1 MLQNHPEISVLRRL
15 NRENQLIID
24 LIEAEQEHNAVQD
37 QRLDALEQKFSRLG
51 YWLQTHQQNRDF
63 DIQERVEALEAQARI
78 VTHTQADKI
87 AELECLVHPDSL
99 DGDAV
104 CNFEDSR

>member
-1 MLQNHPEISVLRRL
+1 MLQNHAELSVLRRL
-15 NRENQLIID
+15 HRENQLIID

-37 QRLDALEQKFSRLG
+37 QRINALEQKFLRLG
-51 YWLQTHQQNRDF
+51 HWLQTQQNRDF
-63 DIQERVEALEAQARI
+63 QVQERVEALEAQVRI

-87 AELECLVHPDSL
+87 AELECWVHPDSL

-104 CNFEDSR
+104 CNVESSR

>member
-1 MLQNHPEISVLRRL
+1 MLQNHGELSVLRRL
-15 NRENQLIID
+15 HRENQIIID

-37 QRLDALEQKFSRLG
+37 QQINALEQKFSRLG
-51 YWLQTHQQNRDF
+51 HWLQIQQNRDF
-63 DIQERVEALEAQARI
+63 DVQERVEAVEAQVRI